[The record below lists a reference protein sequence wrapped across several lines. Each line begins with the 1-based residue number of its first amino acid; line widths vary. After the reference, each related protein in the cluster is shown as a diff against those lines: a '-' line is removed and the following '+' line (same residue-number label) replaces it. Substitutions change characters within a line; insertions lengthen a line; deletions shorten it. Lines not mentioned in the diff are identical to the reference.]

1 MEKRSL
7 VLGSLAV
14 SIVAGASF
22 GGYAL
27 SRVGVPDG
35 PRAVGVNA
43 TPSPGA
49 LALHPPGRDRSN
61 EPPGPFGSERA
72 DGGSDDDDRAYDFR
86 LPSGRPT
93 ALSCEDARHI
103 VEQVRQGL
111 AYEPDKIA
119 PAAFADATSDW
130 LDPHGLWSLPED
142 APALAALH
150 DQAPTLLHELEGTR
164 SCDAAAKVGA
174 ALAGW
179 VGDLRGE
186 FERARDAAMASAKDA
201 NGTSSAV
208 GSASVARDPLPA
220 IDTSAG
226 GGRALARE
234 LGQRIGRWTSAAGPD
249 ALIFA
254 RSAEDRFFP
263 TLDAAGWSR
272 VVLAAAVRAYVPLVD
287 PHGAW
292 APFDEESSVYEVDLA
307 SQPPSR
313 LWSRPQP
320 TAVGIRLLEGA
331 ESPLED
337 GDVVLALA
345 DVPTAGLPL
354 EQIDQL
360 GFAAADAP
368 TGTTAMILRGDDP
381 APRLLTIPPPA
392 EDDGG
397 NPAPAAS
404 TLTVERV
411 HLGDGEGLVIAIPDV
426 RDDLGDELTQVIE
439 RERRTGPEPT
449 AVLLDLRGNG
459 GGSTDGAMDAIGIF
473 LPGVPL
479 FPMKRRDG
487 TLETDRAPEPPRPQ
501 RWTGPVATLV
511 DAATASAAEMIS
523 GALSSYRRG
532 PSVGETTYG
541 KGCAQ
546 EYLNDDA
553 HAGVL
558 RLTTLLYALPD
569 GTPVQRIGLA
579 PTLRIPLVGKPVT
592 DDDDREATLP
602 HAPPTWRGPDVRPA
616 TASSETY
623 ASWPGVPAAAIGPCK
638 DADVCR
644 ALRALAGSGTK
655 RVSSKAK

>member
-1 MEKRSL
+1 MEKRAL
-7 VLGSLAV
+7 VLGTLAV
-14 SIVAGASF
+14 SVVAGASF
-22 GGYAL
+22 GGYRL
-27 SRVGVPDG
+27 SRTGLPEDGPARIAGVNGVPSG
-35 PRAVGVNA
+35 
-43 TPSPGA
+43 SPGQHA
-49 LALHPPGRDRSN
+49 PGRAPA
-61 EPPGPFGSERA
+61 EPFGSERV
-72 DGGSDDDDRAYDFR
+72 DGGSEDDDRAYDFR
-86 LPSGRPT
+86 LPSGKPT

-111 AYEPDKIA
+111 AYEPDKVA
-119 PAAFADATSDW
+119 PSVFADATSDW

-150 DQAPTLLHELEGTR
+150 EQAPALLRELEGAR
-164 SCDAAAKVGA
+164 SCDAAEKVGA

-179 VGDLRGE
+179 VGDLRSE
-186 FERARDAAMASAKDA
+186 FERARDAAAEAAPGDPAS
-201 NGTSSAV
+201 
-208 GSASVARDPLPA
+208 SASVARDPLPA

-234 LGQRIGRWTSAAGPD
+234 LGQRIGRWTSAAGPEGQT
-249 ALIFA
+249 FA
-254 RSAEDRFFP
+254 RTAEERFFP
-263 TLDAAGWSR
+263 TLDAAAWAH

-320 TAVGIRLLEGA
+320 TALGIRLIEGA

-381 APRLLTIPPPA
+381 APRLLNIPPPV

-397 NPAPAAS
+397 NPVETKGA
-404 TLTVERV
+404 LTVERV
-411 HLGDGEGLVIAIPDV
+411 RLGEGASDGEALVIAIPDV
-426 RDDLGDELTQVIE
+426 RDDLGDELTEVIA
-439 RERRTGPEPT
+439 RERRASPDHPEPT

-459 GGSTDGAMDAIGIF
+459 GGSTDGAMDAIGVF

-487 TLETDRAPEPPRPQ
+487 TLETDRAPEPPRPS

-616 TASSETY
+616 TALSETY
-623 ASWPGVPAAAIGPCK
+623 ASWPAVPAAAIGPCK

-655 RVSSKAK
+655 RVSSKAKP